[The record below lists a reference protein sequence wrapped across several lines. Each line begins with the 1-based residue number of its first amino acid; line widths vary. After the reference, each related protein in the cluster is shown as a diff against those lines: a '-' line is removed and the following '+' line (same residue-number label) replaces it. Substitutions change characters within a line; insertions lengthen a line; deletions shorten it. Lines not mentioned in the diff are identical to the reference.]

1 MNKYKLEFFFTN
13 INTADV
19 NCTDIDRK
27 RNRSSTVLAGRA
39 IENGGRFHTLFED
52 EIAELLNKIIAI
64 GKAPLDEWWQEPIKW
79 CAPDDDDDDDDDDDK
94 DEKAD
99 YRYSF
104 LASAIWP
111 RSA

>member
-1 MNKYKLEFFFTN
+1 MNKNKLEIFFTD
-13 INTADV
+13 INTVDV

-27 RNRSSTVLAGRA
+27 RNRSSTVLAGRG
-39 IENGGRFHTLFED
+39 IKNGGRFHTLFED
-52 EIAELLNKIIAI
+52 EIAELLNKNIAI

-79 CAPDDDDDDDDDDDK
+79 WAPDDDDDDDDDK
-94 DEKAD
+94 EEKED